1 MPKYRSRRRN
11 SRRNSRRQMKGGY
24 TSAASYGMAVNGDT
38 NAQYNRVFGPQYAG
52 VPGNVIIGAQGQN
65 IPSQSQIPTAANLAL
80 AQSAGKRRRHG
91 GFVGEEAVVPLSLLA
106 MQQTYKGKKGGST
119 AKFAGKGST
128 GNKRSRCGGFFTEAA
143 INQAVVPFALVGMQQ
158 TYRRKRRGGKI
169 TRRHHKH

>member
-38 NAQYNRVFGPQYAG
+38 NAQYNRVFGPEYAN

-65 IPSQSQIPTAANLAL
+65 VPPQSQIPTAANLKL
-80 AQSAGKRRRHG
+80 AQSGGKGHLG
-91 GFVGEEAVVPLSLLA
+91 
-106 MQQTYKGKKGGST
+106 
-119 AKFAGKGST
+119 AKFAGKD
-128 GNKRSRCGGFFTEAA
+128 NKRSRCGGFLTEAA

-158 TYRRKRRGGKI
+158 TYRRKRRGGGR
-169 TRRHHKH
+169 TRSHTRSQNKH

>member
-1 MPKYRSRRRN
+1 
-11 SRRNSRRQMKGGY
+11 MKGGY